1 MPNRPLRRTPR
12 RTLPRTPSHTL
23 SRARLGLAALV
34 ALVALTALLI
44 ATARLSLGDTVLL
57 PGTERAGVREVSGE
71 AGELSLAVDVRN
83 GGPLPLRVE
92 GPAVDRLGSYDVRL
106 GRGVP
111 GGGVPEQE
119 QFAPFVLWPGQQ
131 RLLVLHLTRTAA
143 SPGRPLELRRFAVAT
158 SVFGV
163 DRDLEVVLPATLRVS

>member
-1 MPNRPLRRTPR
+1 MPTRPLRRV
-12 RTLPRTPSHTL
+12 LPRAL
-23 SRARLGLAALV
+23 LGLAALV
-34 ALVALTALLI
+34 ALAVLLI

-83 GGPLPLRVE
+83 GGALPLRVR
-92 GPAVDRLGSYDVRL
+92 GPVEDRLGSYDVRL

-143 SPGRPLELRRFAVAT
+143 APARPRELRRCEVAT
-158 SVFGV
+158 SVLGV
-163 DRDLEVVLPATLRVS
+163 RRDLEVVLPATIRVR

>member
-1 MPNRPLRRTPR
+1 MPTRPLRRV
-12 RTLPRTPSHTL
+12 LPAAL
-23 SRARLGLAALV
+23 LGLAALA
-34 ALVALTALLI
+34 ALVAVLV

-57 PGTERAGVREVSGE
+57 PGTERAGVQEVSGE

-83 GGPLPLRVE
+83 GGPLPLQVE
-92 GPAVDRLGSYDVRL
+92 GPATDRLGSYDVRL

-119 QFAPFVLWPGQQ
+119 QFAPFMLWPGQQ

-143 SPGRPLELRRFAVAT
+143 SPGRPLELRRFEVAAR
-158 SVFGV
+158 VLGV
-163 DRDLEVVLPATLRVS
+163 RRDLEVVLPTTLRVR

>member
-1 MPNRPLRRTPR
+1 MPTRPLNRV
-12 RTLPRTPSHTL
+12 LPRAL
-23 SRARLGLAALV
+23 LGLT

-44 ATARLSLGDTVLL
+44 MTARLSLGDTVLL

-83 GGPLPLRVE
+83 GGALPLRVRGPVE
-92 GPAVDRLGSYDVRL
+92 GRLGSYDVRL

-143 SPGRPLELRRFAVAT
+143 SPARPLELRRFEVAT
-158 SVFGV
+158 SVLGV
-163 DRDLEVVLPATLRVS
+163 HRDLEVVLPATLRVR